1 MKKLLI
7 GLCILVA
14 GMFSACE
21 VIADEG
27 DVLPND
33 QQACYETAPTVNRM
47 ELVVPEQP
55 KKPDVNYDSHYLN
68 NEYGRKLSALSFIT
82 PKTVVI
88 KLFSGIS
95 VADFVKIHD
104 DFRKLKDYTDFRDV
118 TLVINSPGGSAFDG
132 LSIASLILSYRDA
145 GFTIRAQGFGIIA
158 SAAVPILSVCSPRYV
173 APGTL
178 IMVHEAALWK
188 WPGRETQSDIKSQD
202 YLMTLLNDRYV
213 SFLVENTTTTDADW
227 RKMIK
232 ATTWMT
238 PEKAKTLGLVDE
250 VK

>member
-7 GLCILVA
+7 GLCIVVA

-21 VIADEG
+21 IVSANDDIMVIPEG
-27 DVLPND
+27 QRV
-33 QQACYETAPTVNRM
+33 CYEQPQVSTDAPVDPT
-47 ELVVPEQP
+47 
-55 KKPDVNYDSHYLN
+55 VNYDSHYLN
-68 NEYGRKLSALSFIT
+68 NKNGRELSFISYIT
-82 PKTVVI
+82 PKTAVI

-104 DFRKLKDYTDFRDV
+104 DLRKLKDYTNLRDV
-118 TLVINSPGGSAFDG
+118 TFVLNSPGGSAFDG
-132 LSIASLILSYRDA
+132 LSIASLIKKAQDEW
-145 GFTIRAQGFGIIA
+145 GFTVRAEGFGIIA
-158 SAAVPILSVCSPRYV
+158 SAAVPIFAVCKPRIV

-188 WPGRETQSDIKSQD
+188 WPGKETQSDIKSQD
-202 YLMTLLNDRYV
+202 ALMTMLNDRYV
-213 SFLVENTTTTDADW
+213 KFLVDHSTTTDEDW

-238 PEKAKTLGLVDE
+238 PEKAVELGLADE